1 MQKFIPYIAYGALA
15 VAGFIAGRLT
25 APSAKDEE
33 K

>member
-25 APSAKDEE
+25 APSDKE
-33 K
+33 KK